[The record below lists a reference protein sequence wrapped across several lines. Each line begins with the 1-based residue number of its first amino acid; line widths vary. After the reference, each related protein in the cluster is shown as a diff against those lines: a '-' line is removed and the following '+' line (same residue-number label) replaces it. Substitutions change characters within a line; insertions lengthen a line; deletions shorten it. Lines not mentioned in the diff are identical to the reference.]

1 MKIENQ
7 MKFMENLINVCDEDV
22 ISLGEYFNGV
32 GSGINPRKNGCNE
45 DCFEM
50 RFLVLCE
57 LKRRG
62 IYDGELERF
71 IR

>member
-7 MKFMENLINVCDEDV
+7 VKFMKNLINVCDDDV

-32 GSGINPRKNGCNE
+32 RAGKNPRKNGCTE
-45 DCFEM
+45 DCSEM
-50 RFLVLCE
+50 EFLVMCE

-62 IYDGELERF
+62 IFKGSIKKF
-71 IR
+71 I

>member
-7 MKFMENLINVCDEDV
+7 VMFMKNLINVDDEDV

-45 DCFEM
+45 DCSEM
-50 RFLVLCE
+50 EFLVMCE

-62 IYDGELERF
+62 IYKGNIERF
-71 IR
+71 I